1 MIINMFP
8 ADARI
13 IVGAVAAA
21 VFKVAGEIEVIIDIR
36 LV

>member
-1 MIINMFP
+1 MIIIVFP
-8 ADARI
+8 ADAQI

-21 VFKVAGEIEVIIDIR
+21 VFKVAGDIEVIIDIR